1 MVMTTS
7 AAWRVDQVLGDR
19 GGDAFTT
26 LAAVAGYPHITVPMG
41 STHGLPL
48 GLSFIGTAWS
58 DAALIGYAYAYEQAT
73 HFRRPPPLR

>member
-1 MVMTTS
+1 MAS
-7 AAWRVDQVLGDR
+7 AP
-19 GGDAFTT
+19 
-26 LAAVAGYPHITVPMG
+26 AVAGYPHITVPMG